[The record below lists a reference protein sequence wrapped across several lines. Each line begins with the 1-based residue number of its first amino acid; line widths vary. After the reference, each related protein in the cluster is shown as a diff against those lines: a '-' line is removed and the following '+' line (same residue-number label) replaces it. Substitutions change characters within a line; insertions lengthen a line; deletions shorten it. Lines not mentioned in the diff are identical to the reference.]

1 MVIGKDEDDVVF
13 RTAREKFSAIADEI
27 AKVQPQGQP
36 ILVGTASVERSELL
50 SSLLAKK
57 NIPHE
62 VLNAKNHAREATIIA
77 EAGHSGHVTIATN
90 MAGRGT
96 DIVLGPGVKEN
107 GGLYVIGTERHESR
121 RIDNQLRGRSGRQ
134 GDLGKSKFFLSL
146 EDDLMRIFASDR
158 LSGVMAR
165 LGMEDG
171 EAIVSPMV
179 SRAIEKAQ
187 KREKDVKDQIAS
199 LEEQKQSV
207 QVLKRDLTDTQKPPE
222 KLAQSDSIL
231 DSLREGLDKTR
242 KNILNNLSDAVLGK
256 KEINDELLDDLEEIL
271 ISSDIGPET
280 TNRILEAI
288 TKKVKREELT
298 NPQTL
303 RLEIER
309 EIQLI
314 LTKKYQV
321 LGTSDRK
328 PLILLFVGVNG
339 VGKTTSIGKIAAQYR
354 QQGKK
359 VLIGA
364 GDTFR
369 AAAIEQLDEW
379 SKRADCDIVH
389 KDAGTDPSAVIFESV
404 QKGIDD
410 DYDVVIC
417 DTAGRLHTKK
427 NLMEELKKMVRVI
440 RKLIPDAPH
449 EVFLVLDATTGQNAI
464 FQTREFLQAAELTG
478 LIITKLDGTS
488 KGGVVIGIVNEFE
501 IPVRYIGLGEQL
513 EDLRPFNADQF
524 TKSSIQ
530 LDRSIGQL
538 TQVVYTDN
546 CQMDVNSGVFMIHF
560 AMNERLL

>member
-1 MVIGKDEDDVVF
+1 MFVEELKLLFFPLLEEVNILFSRVF
-13 RTAREKFSAIADEI
+13 NKGVPISNEMTIFILAIFIALLFIFIFSMW
-27 AKVQPQGQP
+27 
-36 ILVGTASVERSELL
+36 LLL
-50 SSLLAKK
+50 SRRSQNGKEFEQPSPIIKKK
-57 NIPHE
+57 NLQQLKKKRDKELDLRIKE
-62 VLNAKNHAREATIIA
+62 DKKLQEGKQAT
-77 EAGHSGHVTIATN
+77 
-90 MAGRGT
+90 
-96 DIVLGPGVKEN
+96 L
-107 GGLYVIGTERHESR
+107 L
-121 RIDNQLRGRSGRQ
+121 
-134 GDLGKSKFFLSL
+134 
-146 EDDLMRIFASDR
+146 
-158 LSGVMAR
+158 
-165 LGMEDG
+165 
-171 EAIVSPMV
+171 
-179 SRAIEKAQ
+179 EKAQ
-187 KREKDVKDQIAS
+187 QREKDVQDQIAS

-207 QVLKRDLTDTQKPPE
+207 QVLNRDLTDTQTPPE
-222 KLAQSDSIL
+222 KLTQSDSIL

-256 KEINDELLDDLEEIL
+256 KEINNELLDDLEEIL

-359 VLIGA
+359 VLMGA

-369 AAAIEQLDEW
+369 AAAIEQLTEW
-379 SKRADCDIVH
+379 SKLADCDIFH
-389 KDAGTDPSAVIFESV
+389 KNAGTDPSAVIFESV

-440 RKLIPDAPH
+440 RKLIPEAPH
-449 EVFLVLDATTGQNAI
+449 EVLLVLDATTGQNAI
-464 FQTREFLQAAELTG
+464 FQTREFLHAAELTG

-488 KGGVVIGIVNEFE
+488 KGGVVIGIVNEFDL
-501 IPVRYIGLGEQL
+501 PVRYIGLGEQIN
-513 EDLRPFNADQF
+513 DLRPFDAQQF
-524 TKSSIQ
+524 TKSI
-530 LDRSIGQL
+530 
-538 TQVVYTDN
+538 
-546 CQMDVNSGVFMIHF
+546 F
-560 AMNERLL
+560 A